1 MENQANLDQ
10 TSHSADDSSV
20 YRFYRRRLPHWQ
32 PAGGT
37 IFLTW
42 RLYGSLPEEA
52 LERLAGEQRLL
63 QNRPER
69 PGELPRDRA
78 LRHNKR
84 LFALVDQMLVVADT
98 GPHWLQDERIAQLAV
113 DALFHHHLK
122 LYVLLAFVV
131 MPNHMHVLLQPLPIE
146 ERQAR
151 KPAPLEDRRAGKPAP
166 QYVALRKIT
175 QSLKG
180 YTAREANRILK
191 RTGLPFWQDESYDHW
206 ARDEAEMQRIVDYI
220 ESDPV
225 RAALVNHS
233 QDWRCSSAWE
243 RELGRMVTTSA

>member
-1 MENQANLDQ
+1 VGQ
-10 TSHSADDSSV
+10 TFQSAHDSSADS
-20 YRFYRRRLPHWQ
+20 FYRRRLPHWQ

-52 LERLAGEQRLL
+52 LQRLADEQHLL
-63 QNRPER
+63 QKRPER
-69 PGELPRDRA
+69 PGELPRDRSR
-78 LRHNKR
+78 RHSKR
-84 LFALVDQMLVVADT
+84 LFALADQMLARADT
-98 GPHWLQDERIAQLAV
+98 GPHWLQDERIAQLVV

-146 ERQAR
+146 EWQAR
-151 KPAPLEDRRAGKPAP
+151 KPAPLEDRQPGTPAP
-166 QYVALRKIT
+166 QYVPLRKIT

-206 ARDEAEMQRIVDYI
+206 ARDEAEMQRIVEYI

-225 RAALVNHS
+225 RAALVDHP
-233 QDWRCSSAWE
+233 QDWRYSSAWE
-243 RELGRMVTTSA
+243 REWGRMVTTSA